1 MNSLTPVVP
10 RWGVMLRGVALSS
23 AIALAAP
30 AALGQSATD
39 EAAAAYEQGQ
49 RAFANGDFSAA
60 AEFFETADRTQPA
73 AQALIQAIRAHRG
86 MRSPA
91 HDARAATL
99 ALTLLRR
106 EAADPRITAYA
117 SRVVDD
123 LSPQLARV
131 TVQCNGCDLSL
142 DAQTSGADVFA
153 EPGPHTLTAAWGL
166 RVTHRPLQ
174 LLAGSNNP
182 IELTM
187 PGERLPRPPSRRASP
202 RPRRSTRRRGRR
214 PSTPSARPPCEAR
227 SPPSS
232 SARGASNSRCSPR
245 RPTGSPR
252 GSSSRA
258 WSSPQASRAC
268 SSGAA

>member
-1 MNSLTPVVP
+1 
-10 RWGVMLRGVALSS
+10 
-23 AIALAAP
+23 
-30 AALGQSATD
+30 
-39 EAAAAYEQGQ
+39 
-49 RAFANGDFSAA
+49 
-60 AEFFETADRTQPA
+60 
-73 AQALIQAIRAHRG
+73 
-86 MRSPA
+86 MRSPS

-142 DAQTSGADVFA
+142 DAQTSSADVFA

-187 PGERLPRPPSRRASP
+187 PGETLAPPTA
-202 RPRRSTRRRGRR
+202 RGRR